1 MGHPSETLSFPAEQS
16 PHPVILRG
24 AKRSRRISCSSL
36 PGRFCDCAQ
45 NDKCLRRRGS
55 IQFHRVNGGF
65 TLIEVLLALALTAT
79 LLALLS
85 AAVFLVASD
94 WNRDSDRLD
103 GDLEN
108 SLALLQIDR
117 ALHGAFPHSW
127 LDEESLTR
135 LVYFSGESEALSWVS
150 TVSPQQRPGLA
161 AWQLY
166 NDEEQGVA
174 LKLAPAFTDHP
185 EERFEEAE
193 ASLLLPGYR
202 ADFQY
207 LYTELDESRQW
218 IDEWHGEERQ
228 ELPLAV
234 HILFEPLDEAGDQDE
249 PLEILARIRN
259 SRHRSIQPNVG
270 LQGLL
275 Q

>member
-1 MGHPSETLSFPAEQS
+1 MGHPSKPPSFRAERS
-16 PHPVILRG
+16 P
-24 AKRSRRISCSSL
+24 
-36 PGRFCDCAQ
+36 
-45 NDKCLRRRGS
+45 
-55 IQFHRVNGGF
+55 HRVNGGF

-103 GDLEN
+103 GDLDN

-150 TVSPQQRPGLA
+150 TVSPQRRPGLA

-166 NDEEQGVA
+166 NDEEQGVV
-174 LKLAPAFTDHP
+174 LKLAPAFTDNP

-202 ADFQY
+202 AGFQY

-218 IDEWHGEERQ
+218 IDEWYGDERQ

-234 HILFEPLDEAGDQDE
+234 HILFDPLDEAGDQDE

-270 LQGLL
+270 LRGLL